1 MIALLSSPDFGVLAA
16 VPWRRLRLPA
26 DGRLRRGRGFALRWS
41 FPRQRTY
48 FGCSTVDD
56 ELKRYDGKVP
66 HQGPDHAAPYP
77 VSRLAPAIELV
88 DLARE
93 IAQADTMVN
102 SRVSAKLK
110 VIADQVRSLQ
120 AQAREALEQAG
131 RDQALH
137 HAQCNFQRRPGHTYH
152 LYCRADGSRYFSML
166 APTDWRGGPP
176 HTFEGSYRLE
186 ADMSWT
192 PLDADAPS
200 GDDDSRELVARLL
213 AQKGLT

>member
-1 MIALLSSPDFGVLAA
+1 MVFSSATNVSVVL
-16 VPWRRLRLPA
+16 
-26 DGRLRRGRGFALRWS
+26 
-41 FPRQRTY
+41 
-48 FGCSTVDD
+48 TVDD
-56 ELKRYDGKVP
+56 ELKRYDGKAL
-66 HQGPDHAAPYP
+66 HRGPDHAAPYP

-120 AQAREALEQAG
+120 AQAREALEQAS

-137 HAQCNFQRRPGHTYH
+137 HAQCNFQRRPGHIYH
-152 LYCRADGSRYFSML
+152 LYCRTDGSRYFSML
-166 APTDWRGGPP
+166 APADWRGGAP
-176 HTFEGSYRLE
+176 HSFEGSYRLE

-192 PLDADAPS
+192 PLDGEGPAA
-200 GDDDSRELVARLL
+200 DDDSRELVARLL
-213 AQKGLT
+213 AHKGLT